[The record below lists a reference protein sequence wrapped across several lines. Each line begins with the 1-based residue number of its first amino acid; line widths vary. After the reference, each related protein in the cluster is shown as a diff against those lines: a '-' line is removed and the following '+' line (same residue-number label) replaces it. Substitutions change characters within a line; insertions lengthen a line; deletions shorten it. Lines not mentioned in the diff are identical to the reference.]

1 MLSHLFRPVA
11 VLDLATF
18 LNFLQVSNFF
28 SLSLVQNND
37 RARLS
42 HLLLSSKRKG
52 GQVED
57 ARGRRAGGDT

>member
-37 RARLS
+37 SRLS